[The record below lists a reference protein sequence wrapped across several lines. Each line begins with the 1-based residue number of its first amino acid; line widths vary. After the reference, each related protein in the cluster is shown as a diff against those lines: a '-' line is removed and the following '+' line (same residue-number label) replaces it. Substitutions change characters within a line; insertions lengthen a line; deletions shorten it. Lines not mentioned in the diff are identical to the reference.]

1 MMSAELRIPHSAIH
15 IPHLKESGTLLVCR
29 VINHSAMG
37 RKGEMMKVLAVFC
50 FVCLLALGVFAQ
62 QGSTLTGNITSC
74 DKPETGSFVQ
84 LTSVPDQRKNLTV
97 ETDENGGYRF
107 EKVSAGKYFVR
118 VVSKAGGPSYF
129 FFDKSALVLADGDR
143 IEQNIVVPRDCGL
156 HVWYALPDVPQVII
170 SAGTSQTVEQVSKT
184 VDVITQ
190 QEMRDRADFS
200 LAETLR
206 TIPGF
211 RVQQLGGFGRT
222 ASIKTRGLRNQDTAL
237 LIDGIRF
244 RDASAI
250 TGDASSFLSDFTLT
264 SVSKI
269 EVLRGS
275 GSSLYGT
282 NAVGGVVDF
291 QTPEA
296 KSGTHGQIGGAF
308 GGLGLGRFR
317 GNISHGRSSGKFG
330 ITAGV
335 SRTVYTKGI
344 DGQDNAYNTNLQTR
358 IDANPF
364 AKTSISGR
372 IFFSEAKVRLNSSPD
387 TFGTLPATNAT
398 IINAHPGVNFTFDA
412 NDPDSFQKSRFFDG
426 QISVNQI
433 INSKLLLSGYY
444 QGLTTRRTNT
454 NGPLGVG
461 FQSASTSFFDGTIH
475 TANAHLNWTP
485 SRLNTLTAGYEF
497 ERERFGNDGKTPS
510 RTANF
515 FTKAGQQSNTFY
527 VQDLVSLVG
536 GNLQLAGGLRVQR
549 YGLDRPSFSLA
560 NAPYNNLSLT
570 NPATAYT
577 FDSAASYF
585 FSKSGTK
592 LRAHVGNGYR
602 VPSLYERFGT
612 FFSTFGTPSFIAI
625 GDPFLKPEKTI
636 AFDAGVEQ
644 SVARDHVR
652 LTATYFY
659 TRLNDII
666 GFGNSVPSIGST
678 TRPFGGWP
686 RPHAKRSSRS
696 SAGTYGRRRPPTPR
710 SFRSSSPTWR
720 AIRSGSGRR
729 RRRSFR
735 SWGTR
740 RSRPSRR
747 PWWQS
752 RPPKRFAG
760 SNSSWPASRT
770 SPAGRTSSAACGPC
784 RCWSGSR
791 PRRPGGSSPTWP
803 TGCPWPPRR
812 GFRQG

>member
-1 MMSAELRIPHSAIH
+1 MKVVFIIS
-15 IPHLKESGTLLVCR
+15 LVCCLA
-29 VINHSAMG
+29 IAAMAQNTATLSG
-37 RKGEMMKVLAVFC
+37 RLTFVNQNPHPMTVVLKKNGREVRRTTSNIDGTYKLENISEGIYEISIVRDQGGVVPGGEGREISIIARKSLNVDFALNFFWSTAQPEPPVLAAV
-50 FVCLLALGVFAQ
+50 
-62 QGSTLTGNITSC
+62 
-74 DKPETGSFVQ
+74 
-84 LTSVPDQRKNLTV
+84 TV
-97 ETDENGGYRF
+97 A
-107 EKVSAGKYFVR
+107 AGE
-118 VVSKAGGPSYF
+118 SQI
-129 FFDKSALVLADGDR
+129 
-143 IEQNIVVPRDCGL
+143 IE
-156 HVWYALPDVPQVII
+156 H
-170 SAGTSQTVEQVSKT
+170 VSKT
-184 VDVITQ
+184 VDVIDG

-200 LAETLR
+200 LVESLR

-222 ASIKTRGLRNQDTAL
+222 ASIKTRGLRNQDTAI

-250 TGDASSFLSDFTLT
+250 TGDASPFLSDFTLT

-308 GGLGLGRFR
+308 GGLGLRRFR
-317 GNISHGRSSGKFG
+317 GNLSHGKRDGKFG
-330 ITAGV
+330 IGGGV

-372 IFFSEAKVRLNSSPD
+372 IFFSDANVRLNSSPD
-387 TFGTLPATNAT
+387 TFGTLPAANAT
-398 IINAHPGVNFTFDA
+398 IINAKPGVNFTFDA

-433 INSKLLLSGYY
+433 INSKLLLSGHY
-444 QGLTTRRTNT
+444 QGLTTRRTND

-461 FQSASTSFFDGTIH
+461 FQSASTSIFNGTIH

-497 ERERFGNDGKTPS
+497 ESERFGNDGRTPS
-510 RTANF
+510 GTGNF
-515 FTKAGQQSNTFY
+515 FTRARQQSSTFY
-527 VQDLVSLVG
+527 VQDLVSLLDSK
-536 GNLQLAGGLRVQR
+536 LQFAGGVRVQR
-549 YGLDRPSFSLA
+549 YGLDRPGFSLA

-570 NPATAYT
+570 NPPTAYT
-577 FDSAASYF
+577 FDAAASYF

-592 LRAHVGNGYR
+592 LRAHIGNGYR

-644 SVARDHVR
+644 NIGRDGVR
-652 LTATYFY
+652 LSATYFY

-666 GFGNSVPSIGST
+666 GFGNSVPDIGST
-678 TRPFGGWP
+678 TRPFGGYENQKGGIA
-686 RPHAKRSSRS
+686 RGGEFSVKAKATASTDIFASYTFTNSDQRS
-696 SAGTYGRRRPPTPR
+696 PQV
-710 SFRSSSPTWR
+710 
-720 AIRSGSGRR
+720 SGSTILKTLGIPDHQFTLVATQR
-729 RRRSFR
+729 F
-735 SWGTR
+735 
-740 RSRPSRR
+740 
-747 PWWQS
+747 
-752 RPPKRFAG
+752 KRFWVNFDFLATSTYLAPIF
-760 SNSSWPASRT
+760 SNSTFNTYVYRFH
-770 SPAGRTSSAACGPC
+770 GN
-784 RCWSGSR
+784 
-791 PRRPGGSSPTWP
+791 
-803 TGCPWPPRR
+803 RR
-812 GFRQG
+812 GDLTAGYTFAIKNEKTLRLYGTIENIFNQEYFENGFRTAKANGRVGLSFGF